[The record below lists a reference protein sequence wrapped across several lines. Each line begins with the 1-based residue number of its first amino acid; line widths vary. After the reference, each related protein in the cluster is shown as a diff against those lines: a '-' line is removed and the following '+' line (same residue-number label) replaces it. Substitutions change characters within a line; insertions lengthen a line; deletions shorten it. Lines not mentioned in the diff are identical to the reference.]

1 MNKYRVEKENET
13 DWNCNGIKKCNQ
25 DRISGQ
31 NVQDK
36 CKNFLRKFNWKQ
48 HQYTNANANAILLNT
63 RIERKNV
70 VHLVGSVQFVA
81 LQTNLDSGQM
91 VQNSFAN
98 GEKKNWENVYLSNNK
113 MANTMPHTDTHNFQW
128 YTRNEHKS
136 AHVYVIMIFAEVAT
150 LKYTQKFIAKTYEYA
165 LTKH

>member
-13 DWNCNGIKKCNQ
+13 DWNCNGINKCNQ

-70 VHLVGSVQFVA
+70 VHLVGYVQFVA

-98 GEKKNWENVYLSNNK
+98 GKKKKIEKMFTLATIKWQIPCR
-113 MANTMPHTDTHNFQW
+113 TQTHTTFNDTH
-128 YTRNEHKS
+128 
-136 AHVYVIMIFAEVAT
+136 AT
-150 LKYTQKFIAKTYEYA
+150 NTNQRMFMLLWFLLRLQR
-165 LTKH
+165 